1 MSYGQGGPVW
11 TPGGPPQTPDWSAL
25 AADAERRRH
34 RRRWWGIGGGV
45 LAAAVIGTVVALAI
59 VNQSDDDGGSTT
71 TLPDPKDLP
80 PDTSRPEPTFEET
93 TLPPL
98 PEPEDFISDPDKDIA
113 PFSADDFF
121 AGDVMEIEGR
131 TYQEVITR
139 GSRDCASG
147 VTQDLG
153 AVLTDN
159 DCAELLRA
167 TYTGD
172 GVAVTVG
179 VAQFPTEEAAR
190 AARNDAVANLLPL
203 TAGDA
208 PDFCQLGGCR
218 TTTNQ
223 VGRYA
228 YFTIAGNSDGSPDE
242 GDGTPAQQASLDG
255 NDHAFE
261 CIIQRGEAQASAS
274 ASALVEER
282 ENGDG

>member
-1 MSYGQGGPVW
+1 V
-11 TPGGPPQTPDWSAL
+11 A
-25 AADAERRRH
+25 
-34 RRRWWGIGGGV
+34 
-45 LAAAVIGTVVALAI
+45 AAAVIGTAVALAI
-59 VNQSDDDGGSTT
+59 VNQSDDGGSPTT
-71 TLPDPKDLP
+71 SLPDPKDLP

-121 AGDVMEIEGR
+121 TGDVMEIEGR
-131 TYQEVITR
+131 TYQEVVTR
-139 GSRDCASG
+139 GSRDCSSG
-147 VTQDLG
+147 VTRDLG

-167 TYTGD
+167 TYTGG

-203 TAGDA
+203 IVGDA